1 MSRRCGEDQPFE
13 KENHLMYT
21 SIFGFQNSEFSRVFP
36 SKSSNHSF
44 SKGRACW
51 FVLAGSFRFFG
62 CPPKYGSR
70 LYPNRPLLGF
80 SSQGFKCKSALK
92 VLNLS
97 SQEAPPAC
105 SCQVTSRA
113 SSGAGP
119 GSHLRLMVAALRS
132 KHRPRRRKSVSQ
144 IPMKDLGGVFL
155 K

>member
-1 MSRRCGEDQPFE
+1 MCGEDQPFE
-13 KENHLMYT
+13 KENHLMQT
-21 SIFGFQNSEFSRVFP
+21 SIFGFQNFEFSRVFP

-51 FVLAGSFRFFG
+51 FVSFFC
-62 CPPKYGSR
+62 CPPKYGSL
-70 LYPNRPLLGF
+70 LYLNSPLLRF
-80 SSQGFKCKSALK
+80 SPQGFKCKSALK

-132 KHRPRRRKSVSQ
+132 KHRPRRRESVSQ

>member
-1 MSRRCGEDQPFE
+1 MG
-13 KENHLMYT
+13 KINHLKRRIISST
-21 SIFGFQNSEFSRVFP
+21 PPFLGSKILNFP
-36 SKSSNHSF
+36 GCFPAKVRTIHF
-44 SKGRACW
+44 RRGE
-51 FVLAGSFRFFG
+51 LAGSFRFFG
-62 CPPKYGSR
+62 CPPKYGSL

-80 SSQGFKCKSALK
+80 SSQGFKCKSAPK

-132 KHRPRRRKSVSQ
+132 KHRPRRIENQSVE
-144 IPMKDLGGVFL
+144 
-155 K
+155 

>member
-1 MSRRCGEDQPFE
+1 MASRRCGEDQPFE
-13 KENHLMYT
+13 KENHLMQT
-21 SIFGFQNSEFSRVFP
+21 SIFGFQNFEFSRVFP

-51 FVLAGSFRFFG
+51 FVSFFFVV
-62 CPPKYGSR
+62 PPNMVVSYTWTA
-70 LYPNRPLLGF
+70 PLLRF
-80 SSQGFKCKSALK
+80 SPQGFKCKSALK

-132 KHRPRRRKSVSQ
+132 KHRPRRRESVSQ

>member
-1 MSRRCGEDQPFE
+1 MG
-13 KENHLMYT
+13 KINHLKRRII
-21 SIFGFQNSEFSRVFP
+21 SCKPPFLGSKILNFP
-36 SKSSNHSF
+36 GCFPAKVRTIHF
-44 SKGRACW
+44 RRGE
-51 FVLAGSFRFFG
+51 LAGSFRFF
-62 CPPKYGSR
+62 
-70 LYPNRPLLGF
+70 LLSPQIWSLLRF
-80 SSQGFKCKSALK
+80 SPQGFKCKSALK

-132 KHRPRRRKSVSQ
+132 KHRPRRRESVSQ